1 MNFVVGRC
9 AAVIDVPVDGE
20 AVLVFVR
27 DVGRTLA
34 QFLANLLSHDKR
46 RRPRVAETQHE
57 ENHAQQRHLQSSINR
72 QRGIV
77 PAVARRYA
85 TPHCRWQKLR
95 QIYIRLQTVHL
106 WWSAVAKLQAASMPT
121 A

>member
-9 AAVIDVPVDGE
+9 AAVVDVPVDGE

-27 DVGRTLA
+27 DVGRALA
-34 QFLANLLSHDKR
+34 QFLANLLSYDER

-57 ENHAQQRHLQSSINR
+57 ENHAQQGHLQLSINR

-85 TPHCRWQKLR
+85 IHHPRADGSSTM
-95 QIYIRLQTVHL
+95 
-106 WWSAVAKLQAASMPT
+106 AKNRGRSTSVRGRVRTSLVVSGG
-121 A
+121 

>member
-27 DVGRTLA
+27 DVGRALA
-34 QFLANLLSHDKR
+34 QFLANLLSYDER
-46 RRPRVAETQHE
+46 SRPRVAETQHE
-57 ENHAQQRHLQSSINR
+57 ENHAQQGHLQLSINR

-77 PAVARRYA
+77 PAVARQYA
-85 TPHCRWQKLR
+85 TPPHPCRWQFDDGKNRGRSTSVRGRVRTSL
-95 QIYIRLQTVHL
+95 VV
-106 WWSAVAKLQAASMPT
+106 SGG
-121 A
+121 